1 MYINIG
7 AKLYITYL
15 CLYFTDVFNKLL
27 NSRKKKSSAF
37 QAMKNKA
44 AINEFELSDTERK
57 HGRTKRVSFLK
68 TQTTYSPS
76 EDTTES
82 DSHEHEPPDLSV
94 PLTNDYNSSFSS
106 QHSTDDNEHSDAS
119 VRNGDGE
126 STGPQIAREDTSKHS
141 SDQALE
147 DTLLDASLP
156 FDSSEMEPPGPEQ
169 KNNFPLEE
177 SSQTL
182 QLSENDLMYLSSAG
196 LFTLFHVQVTQI
208 SFNIV

>member
-1 MYINIG
+1 MYLNIS
-7 AKLYITYL
+7 ARLYITYL
-15 CLYFTDVFNKLL
+15 SLYFTDVFNKLL

-37 QAMKNKA
+37 QAMKSKA
-44 AINEFELSDTERK
+44 IINEFEYSDTERK

-68 TQTTYSPS
+68 TQTS
-76 EDTTES
+76 EDTTDS

-94 PLTNDYNSSFSS
+94 PLTHDYNSSFSS

-119 VRNGDGE
+119 VGNGDGE
-126 STGPQIAREDTSKHS
+126 STGPQISREDTSKHS

-147 DTLLDASLP
+147 DTLLDTSLP

-177 SSQTL
+177 SSQTP
-182 QLSENDLMYLSSAG
+182 QLSENDLVYLSSAG
-196 LFTLFHVQVTQI
+196 LFTLFHV
-208 SFNIV
+208 